1 METGRRKAA
10 LQIQFVEIEMINK
23 TKIIATIGPKSSSKE
38 MLKSMME
45 NGMNIARINFSHGEH
60 SQHLEVIKTIRELN
74 KETNRHVGILADLQG
89 PKIRLGDMKDGD
101 FLINDGDEFE
111 ITTEDCGGD
120 NSCAHITYPTFP
132 QDVSAGDRIL
142 INDGKLVLEA
152 VSSNGT
158 TSVRTKVI
166 HGGLV
171 ESRKGV
177 NLPNTKIS
185 MPSLTEKD
193 RRDLAFILENDIEW
207 IGLSFVR
214 SAEDLIELRHLVANA
229 GKKSR
234 LIAKIEKPEAVR
246 DLDSIIR
253 EADGVMVARGDLGV
267 EVPME
272 QVPVIQ
278 KMIVKKCLNHCKP
291 VIIATQMMES
301 MIENPQP
308 SRAEVNDV
316 ANSVMDGADA
326 LMLSGETSVGEHPDK
341 VITAMHSIIN
351 YIESYEDIYYRKLM
365 PTERKDRMIS
375 DAICGNSVHLAKKT
389 GAVGIVTMTNSGYT
403 AYRIGSYRPKTQ
415 IFVFTD
421 NRSLLNTLSLA
432 WGVEGFYYDKYVSTD
447 HTIAD
452 IKYKLKKEGFV
463 NQGDLVINIA
473 SMPISDK
480 GQSNMLK
487 LSEID

>member
-1 METGRRKAA
+1 MTNR
-10 LQIQFVEIEMINK
+10 
-23 TKIIATIGPKSSSKE
+23 TKIIATIGPKSSSKK
-38 MLKSMME
+38 MLQSMMDM
-45 NGMNIARINFSHGEH
+45 GMNIARINFSHGSH
-60 SQHLEVIKTIRELN
+60 SQHLEVIKIIRELN

-101 FLINDGDEFE
+101 FLVNDGDEFE
-111 ITTEDCGGD
+111 ITTEACNGD
-120 NSCAHITYPTFP
+120 NSCVHITYPTFP
-132 QDVSAGDRIL
+132 QDVSAGDKIL

-158 TSVRTKVI
+158 TSVKTKVLY
-166 HGGLV
+166 GGIV

-185 MPSLTEKD
+185 MPSLTDKD
-193 RRDLAFILENDIEW
+193 RADLAFILENDIEW

-214 SAEDLIELRHLVANA
+214 SAEDLIELRHLVANS
-229 GKKSR
+229 GKTSR
-234 LIAKIEKPEAVR
+234 IIAKIEKPEAVR

-278 KMIVKKCLNHCKP
+278 KMIVKKCLDSCKP

-326 LMLSGETSVGEHPDK
+326 LMLSGETSVGAHPAG
-341 VITAMHSIIN
+341 VIKAMHSIIN
-351 YIESYEDIYYRKLM
+351 YIESYEDIYYRKLK

-375 DAICGNSVHLAKKT
+375 DAICQNSVSLSKEV
-389 GAVGIVTMTNSGYT
+389 GASGIVTMTNSGYT
-403 AYRIGSYRPKTQ
+403 AYRIGSYRPKTR

-452 IKYKLKKEGFV
+452 IKHKLKSEGLV
-463 NQGDLVINIA
+463 ANSDLIINIA
-473 SMPISDK
+473 SMPINEK

>member
-1 METGRRKAA
+1 
-10 LQIQFVEIEMINK
+10 MINK
-23 TKIIATIGPKSSSKE
+23 TKIIATIGPRSSSKE

-60 SQHLEVIKTIRELN
+60 AQHLEVIKSIRELN
-74 KETNRHVGILADLQG
+74 DETNSHVGILADLQG

-101 FLINDGDEFE
+101 FTIDEGDEFE
-111 ITTEDCGGD
+111 ITTEDCSGD
-120 NSCAHITYPTFP
+120 SSCVHITYPTFP
-132 QDVSAGDRIL
+132 QDVSAGDKIL

-152 VSSNGT
+152 VSSDGS
-158 TSVRTKVI
+158 TSVKTKVL

-193 RRDLAFILENDIEW
+193 RHDLAFILDNDIEW

-214 SAEDLIELRHLVANA
+214 SAEDLIELRHLIANA
-229 GKKSR
+229 GKKTR
-234 LIAKIEKPEAVR
+234 VIAKIEKPEAVR

-278 KMIVKKCLNHCKP
+278 KMIVKKCLNYCKP

-301 MIENPQP
+301 MIDNPQP

-326 LMLSGETSVGEHPDK
+326 LMLSGETSVGDFPDK

-351 YIESYEDIYYRKLM
+351 YIESYEDVYYRKLR
-365 PTERKDRMIS
+365 PAERKDRKIS
-375 DAICGNSVHLAKKT
+375 DAICQNSVHLAKQT
-389 GAVGIVTMTNSGYT
+389 GSVGIVTMTNSGYT
-403 AYRIGSYRPKTQ
+403 AYRIGSYRPKTH

-452 IKYKLKKEGFV
+452 IMYKLKKDGFV
-463 NQGDLVINIA
+463 SEGDLLINIA

-487 LSEID
+487 LSQVD

>member
-1 METGRRKAA
+1 
-10 LQIQFVEIEMINK
+10 MINK

-111 ITTEDCGGD
+111 ITTEDCNGD
-120 NSCAHITYPTFP
+120 KSCAHITYPTFP
-132 QDVSAGDRIL
+132 QDVSAGDKIL

-158 TSVRTKVI
+158 TSVKTKVI

-193 RRDLAFILENDIEW
+193 RHDLAFILENNIEW

-229 GKKSR
+229 GKTSR

-326 LMLSGETSVGEHPDK
+326 LMLSGETSVGEHPDQ

-351 YIESYEDIYYRKLM
+351 YIESYEDIYYRKLL
-365 PTERKDRMIS
+365 PQERKDRIIS
-375 DAICGNSVHLAKKT
+375 DAICENSVHLSQKT

-403 AYRIGSYRPKTQ
+403 AYRIGSYRPKTH

-421 NRSLLNTLSLA
+421 NRALLNTLSLA

-452 IKYKLKKEGFV
+452 IMYKLKKEGFV
-463 NQGDLVINIA
+463 SEGDLLINIA

-487 LSEID
+487 LSEVD